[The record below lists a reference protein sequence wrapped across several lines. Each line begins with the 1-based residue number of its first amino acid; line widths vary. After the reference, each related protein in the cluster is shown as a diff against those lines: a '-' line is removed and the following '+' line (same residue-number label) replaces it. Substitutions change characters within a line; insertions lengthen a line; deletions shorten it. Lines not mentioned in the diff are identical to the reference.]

1 MTAPLPSQRGL
12 FEIPDDV
19 TYLNA
24 AAYVPLPRAVREAG
38 QQGVLTKSHPWHMA
52 GSHGTAISERAR
64 AAAAALLGTAADNV
78 AITGA
83 VSYGIATAARNL
95 PIARGTRVLMIEGEF
110 PSLALVWPELAAA
123 AGATVEVV
131 PRPADADWTAA
142 LLEAI
147 ERPGAPPVGLA
158 ALTPLHWSDGA
169 LIDLSRVVPAL
180 HRQGARIVIDATQS
194 TGVLDLDLAALKPDF
209 LAFPTYKWVLGPYSL
224 AFLYV
229 APEHQEGMPLENHGP
244 ARQPGSNSY
253 VATARR
259 FDRGERNDP
268 IGLPMAAVGLE
279 QVLQWDRPAIAARLR
294 SLTDA
299 LAAAVADLPG
309 IAMLRRERRAPHILG
324 LRFAGSM
331 PTGLVD
337 RLATSGVHVADRLG
351 VMRVS
356 PHVYNDERDV
366 ATFAAAL
373 RVALA
378 AYTSHC

>member
-1 MTAPLPSQRGL
+1 MTAPLACQRDL

-19 TYLNA
+19 AYLNA

-38 QQGVLTKSHPWHMA
+38 QLGVTTKSFPWHM
-52 GSHGTAISERAR
+52 GPTHGTAISERAR
-64 AAAAALLGTAADNV
+64 TAAAALLGTAPDNV

-95 PIARGTRVLMIEGEF
+95 KIARGTRVLMIEGEF

-131 PRPADADWTAA
+131 PRPTDGDWTAA

-147 ERPGAPPVGLA
+147 ERPGAAPVGLA

-169 LIDLSRVVPAL
+169 LIDLGRIAPAL

-229 APEHQEGMPLENHGP
+229 APEHQDGVPLENHGP
-244 ARQPGSNSY
+244 ARAPGSNSY
-253 VATARR
+253 IPTARR

-294 SLTDA
+294 GLTDA
-299 LAAAVADLPG
+299 LARDVADLPSLS
-309 IAMLRRERRAPHILG
+309 MLPRDRRAPHILG
-324 LRFAGSM
+324 LRLAGGM
-331 PTGLVD
+331 PPGLLD
-337 RLATSGVHVADRLG
+337 RLAARGIHVADRLG

-356 PHVYNDERDV
+356 PHVYNHEGDV
-366 ATFAAAL
+366 AAFAKAL
-373 RVALA
+373 RAELA
-378 AYTSHC
+378 A

>member
-1 MTAPLPSQRGL
+1 M
-12 FEIPDDV
+12 
-19 TYLNA
+19 
-24 AAYVPLPRAVREAG
+24 
-38 QQGVLTKSHPWHMA
+38 
-52 GSHGTAISERAR
+52 
-64 AAAAALLGTAADNV
+64 
-78 AITGA
+78 
-83 VSYGIATAARNL
+83 
-95 PIARGTRVLMIEGEF
+95 
-110 PSLALVWPELAAA
+110 
-123 AGATVEVV
+123 
-131 PRPADADWTAA
+131 
-142 LLEAI
+142 
-147 ERPGAPPVGLA
+147 
-158 ALTPLHWSDGA
+158 
-169 LIDLSRVVPAL
+169 IDLSRVVPAL

>member
-1 MTAPLPSQRGL
+1 MTAPLPSQRDL
-12 FEIPDDV
+12 FEIPREV
-19 TYLNA
+19 AYLNA

-38 QQGVLTKSHPWHMA
+38 QLGVTTKSFPWTMGA
-52 GSHGTAISERAR
+52 SHGTDMSERAR
-64 AAAAALLGTAADNV
+64 RAAAALLGTSADNI

-95 PIARGTRVLMIEGEF
+95 PIAKGSRVLMIEGEF

-131 PRPADADWTAA
+131 PRPADADWTSAI
-142 LLEAI
+142 LEAI
-147 ERPGAPPVGLA
+147 ERPGAPPIGLA

-169 LIDLSRVVPAL
+169 LIDLARICPAL

-194 TGVLDLDLAALKPDF
+194 AGVLHLDLAALKPDF

-229 APEHQEGMPLENHGP
+229 APEHQNGAPLENHGP

-253 VATARR
+253 IPTARR

-268 IGLPMAAVGLE
+268 VGLPMGAVGLE
-279 QVLQWDRPAIAARLR
+279 QVLQWPAGAVAARLR
-294 SLTDA
+294 GLTDA
-299 LAAAVADLPG
+299 LEAELAGLPG
-309 IAMLRRERRAPHILG
+309 ISLLPRERRAPHILG
-324 LRFAGSM
+324 VRLAGGM
-331 PTGLVD
+331 PSGLLD
-337 RLATSGVHVADRLG
+337 RLAARGIHVADRLG

-356 PHVYNDERDV
+356 PHVYNDEADV
-366 ATFAAAL
+366 AAFGQAL
-373 RVALA
+373 RAERA
-378 AYTSHC
+378 A

>member
-1 MTAPLPSQRGL
+1 MSLASQRDL
-12 FEIPDDV
+12 FEIPREIA
-19 TYLNA
+19 YLNA

-38 QQGVLTKSHPWHMA
+38 QLGVTTKSFPWHMTN
-52 GSHGTAISERAR
+52 SHGTEISERAR
-64 AAAAALLGTAADNV
+64 AAAAAVLGTASDNV

-95 PIARGTRVLMIEGEF
+95 VIPTGSRVLMIEGEF
-110 PSLALVWPELAAA
+110 PSLALVWQERAEA

-131 PRPADADWTAA
+131 PRPVDADWTSA

-169 LIDLSRVVPAL
+169 MIDLLKVTAAL

-229 APEHQEGMPLENHGP
+229 APEHQSGRPLEDHGP
-244 ARQPGSNSY
+244 ARTPGSNSY
-253 VATARR
+253 IPTARR
-259 FDRGERNDP
+259 FDRGEKNDP
-268 IGLPMAAVGLE
+268 IGLPMAATGLE
-279 QVLQWDRPAIAARLR
+279 QVLAWEHGAVAARLR

-299 LAAAVADLPG
+299 LAEAVADIPG
-309 IAMLRRERRAPHILG
+309 ISMLPRALRAPHILG
-324 LRFAGSM
+324 LRLAGGM
-331 PTGLVD
+331 PPGLLD
-337 RLATSGVHVADRLG
+337 RLTARGVHVADRLG

-356 PHVYNDERDV
+356 PHVYNDDADV
-366 ATFAAAL
+366 AAFATAL
-373 RVALA
+373 RAELA
-378 AYTSHC
+378 A

>member
-1 MTAPLPSQRGL
+1 MTEATAAPLACQRAL
-12 FEIPDDV
+12 FEIPEEV
-19 TYLNA
+19 AYLNA

-38 QQGVLTKSHPWHMA
+38 EQGVLTKSHPWNMSA
-52 GSHGTAISERAR
+52 THGTAIAERAR
-64 AAAAALLGTAADNV
+64 SAAAALLGTASDNV

-95 PIARGTRVLMIEGEF
+95 AIAPGTRVLMIEGEF
-110 PSLALVWPELAAA
+110 PSLALAWPELARA

-169 LIDLSRVVPAL
+169 LIDLAQVVPAL
-180 HRQGARIVIDATQS
+180 QRQGARIVIDATQAA
-194 TGVLDLDLAALKPDF
+194 GVLDIDVAALKPDF

-229 APEHQEGMPLENHGP
+229 APEHQHGRPLEEHGP
-244 ARQPGSNSY
+244 ARAPGSNSY
-253 VATARR
+253 LPTARR

-279 QVLQWDRPAIAARLR
+279 QVLAWNRAAVAARLR
-294 SLTDA
+294 GLTDA
-299 LAAAVADLPG
+299 LAEAVAGIKAIHMLP
-309 IAMLRRERRAPHILG
+309 RVRRAPHVLG
-324 LRFAGSM
+324 LRFDGGLPA
-331 PTGLVD
+331 GLVD
-337 RLATSGVHVADRLG
+337 RLAARNIHVADRQG

-356 PHVYNDERDV
+356 PHVYNDTADV
-366 ATFAAAL
+366 DRFAAAL
-373 RVALA
+373 RAELPA
-378 AYTSHC
+378 